1 VAEDGAPAA
10 GHEDETETTPEPAV
24 PAAPVA
30 APTAPPA
37 PAARGPVGWVSV
49 VLLVI
54 VVLLGVLLAVEW
66 VHADAATIA
75 DEGWRNNA
83 QWAAGVGVVL
93 LGIALAVMAWTLA
106 LGSKEPVMA
115 RVAVVIAAVGVVGAV
130 VVMGVADEQGGQL
143 AHSSTPPVVTSTAA
157 GEEGE
162 PPPDEPLTLEEAID
176 PQNLTGSAIPIDV
189 RTFVLLDLTQE
200 GRRFVASAMSC
211 RPADLSGREVSGY
224 AIGGTWAQPL
234 VVVNPPTTEDGDV
247 IARCRRTILRLPQ
260 EAGIVGSG

>member
-1 VAEDGAPAA
+1 VAEDEAPAA
-10 GHEDETETTPEPAV
+10 GHEDGTETTPEPMV
-24 PAAPVA
+24 PVAPVA
-30 APTAPPA
+30 AAPTTTAS
-37 PAARGPVGWVSV
+37 RGPVGWVSL
-49 VLLVI
+49 VLLAI

-83 QWAAGVGVVL
+83 QWAAAVGVVL

-106 LGSKEPVMA
+106 VGSKEPVMA

-143 AHSSTPPVVTSTAA
+143 AHSSTPPVVTSTAV

-162 PPPDEPLTLEEAID
+162 PAPDEPLTLEEALD
-176 PQNLTGSAIPIDV
+176 PENLTTAAIPIEA
-189 RTFVLLDLTQE
+189 RTFVLFDLTEE
-200 GRRFVASAMSC
+200 GRRFVAGAMGC
-211 RPADLSGREVSGY
+211 RPADLANRTLNGY

-234 VVVNPPTTEDGDV
+234 VVVNPPASASGRV
-247 IARCRRTILRLPQ
+247 IARCERTILRLPQ
-260 EAGIVGSG
+260 EAGVVGSG